1 MLIDDRTVVALP
13 ERVKL
18 SPEQEQD
25 ALRHQACS
33 TALSNISEGREGTPF
48 EALGVAG
55 AAPGMNP

>member
-1 MLIDDRTVVALP
+1 MIIDDRNLVARP

-33 TALSNISEGREGTPF
+33 TARPVWRIVR
-48 EALGVAG
+48 LGAG
-55 AAPGMNP
+55 AGFIR